1 MGKSLIRFRI
11 DQEKKDRFQ
20 QYCNVHNI
28 SMTDAII
35 SRIDEL
41 IEVDQGSD
49 EVVLPGAEKNSVES
63 TPDPPKYQYCTCG
76 IDLMTLSVQ
85 DRIQHIQNCTARRK

>member
-1 MGKSLIRFRI
+1 MGKSLIKFRI
-11 DQEKKDRFQ
+11 GQEKKEQFQ

-35 SRIDEL
+35 SQIDKL
-41 IEVDQGSD
+41 IEVDQGSN
-49 EVVLPGAEKNSVES
+49 EMVLPREEKNSVES

-85 DRIQHIQNCTARRK
+85 DRILHIQNCRLKRK